1 MSAVGMFINPLLG
14 FPVGNTAKMLAGAMG
29 GSLVL
34 GWLAHLMIGVVLAL
48 IYVFVAPK
56 LAGPPV
62 VRGALYGVAP
72 WLLAMLAVLPM
83 MGMPAFA
90 GGLVPAIG
98 SLLTHVVYGAVLG
111 TIYGHPEAA
120 RIPAPA

>member
-14 FPVGNTAKMLAGAMG
+14 LPAGNPAKMLAGAMG

-56 LAGPPV
+56 IAGPPV

-72 WLLAMLAVLPM
+72 WLLAMVAVLPM

-98 SLLTHVVYGAVLG
+98 SLLTHVAYGAVLG